1 MYVCNDLT
9 DLDKEE
15 IKFILQVSAVGIRSK
30 QLGFYSNM
38 VELGAW
44 KKYDNTRRKHNCRL
58 GIYN

>member
-38 VELGAW
+38 VELGA
-44 KKYDNTRRKHNCRL
+44 
-58 GIYN
+58 